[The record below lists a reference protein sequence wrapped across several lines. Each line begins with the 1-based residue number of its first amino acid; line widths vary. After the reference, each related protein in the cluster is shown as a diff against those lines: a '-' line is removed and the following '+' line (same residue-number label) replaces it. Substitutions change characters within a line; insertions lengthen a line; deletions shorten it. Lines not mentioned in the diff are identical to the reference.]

1 MSLKSF
7 PRIPAK
13 HLLIFSFLV
22 YSGLQIQARTLV
34 SPTPPFVSKADT
46 DTKKSGPIVFDK
58 DAAAFSQGTMS
69 LRWSSTQQLKIVRK
83 EQEIASFDFR
93 NTSVNPGWIPVFS
106 KFDTAVD
113 SKNKT
118 VIQKTI
124 LPLDPKNN
132 ADKGGDF
139 SQIVKLT
146 KDGKISIGISYKCPE
161 DRVSEFK
168 SFVSDINIPAA
179 AAFSGTVKAG
189 NKTFNLPNAAHWNKS
204 NKPLW
209 DKLIQ
214 GKNIKTVEFRDKS
227 GGGFRLE
234 VPTTVMVQIF
244 RGSKRVMIRFYN
256 SFNRPFGGLKMI
268 LTFLNPGP
276 AVSSTDCVVAGIN
289 FTQCDNLNVP
299 VYRGTRNMM
308 MNPAFASGTRYC
320 RSTLFRGGFVAIDNM
335 LRPCNE
341 PFGKRAILLSKK
353 TYTGFSCFGVPIHA
367 DKNYTI
373 SFYARPEG
381 NKSTTMC
388 LKLESYSRYE
398 KRKYFR
404 IRPGKWT
411 RCSYTFAIPRR
422 QIKFIWLGEGG
433 LVSGIQLE
441 TGEKATPY
449 CGNPFGLELKTDSP
463 DGVLFQAG
471 TKVAPRLIVR
481 GPANS
486 QGKIKVS
493 AVDFFYRNI
502 YDHTFDFKIGV
513 DGETV
518 LQLPIDKQM
527 PLGPLTL
534 KCEVQPQ
541 GYPAYTDYLRLIKVK
556 YARNNYKQSCI
567 HSLGK
572 YGCHTYLSRVPESEL
587 SLLQKLGFGSITY
600 LSYNIKRPTTAEF
613 DRVHKYGLNIKSVTA
628 SSVLRTEIASRDRT
642 DDRLTRITG
651 KEKLGPF
658 PLNGKLID
666 KVSPE
671 FQARLEQA
679 FCEQAKKYN
688 FIDGWKGNNE
698 PEGKFKLLK
707 EHNYEEYA
715 KLVIAM
721 CKGLKRGNPQ
731 AEFLVGGSCNIGR
744 EGRETSLKVLAACK
758 KIAPEVKLDGL
769 EIHTYRPFP
778 EQPDVDEDIK
788 ALLDGL
794 EKTGYGKDFQV
805 YFTEGAYYYPLNV
818 PAWMG
823 IAPWS
828 STTGSKDRYAAM
840 GTPSYDI
847 GWAERL
853 GAAMTMRYWLV
864 LYKYASSHQIKA
876 GTPWG
881 VFLLDGRIPYT
892 WMIMSGALAN
902 MLGDATFKRD
912 IRFAPGAR
920 AYVFEDRKKRPVA
933 AVWYFNENVER
944 GKELP
949 PSMTAVF
956 KRKPE
961 FLDMFGNVCSVP
973 AKNGKYQLP
982 LSNFPFFVRARAG
995 ELDELCRGLQNA
1007 VVGDSNRLPLSLS
1020 ARPQSKDVVG
1030 IDIVNPLTRP
1040 FGGTISLAHGK
1051 SEKLELPP
1059 KGRARIK
1066 YVRKNIIPDN
1076 NIGAIAIPVSITENG
1091 GKPQDST
1098 FAFRACAANYV
1109 KPGTI
1114 KLDASKEDWR
1124 GIPSIAMTGY
1134 STDVSGGKITVSA
1147 KNNFKVS
1154 YRVAWNQQAFYLLF
1168 EIFDTAFAVD
1178 HSKKDPGYW
1187 YAKSS
1192 VQLFIDTLGDAPAKA
1207 RANVIGYDEND
1218 YSYELLPSEDGRSAV
1233 VYRRVAPDTQL
1244 TGGVFNGLMPGVL
1257 ESGVKIAF
1265 RNVGGKQLYEVEF
1278 PARYLQP
1285 LQLANGISFG
1295 LGIKVYDHS
1304 GKTTVKNVPANLK
1317 LFRSPHNYPLL
1328 LLSGN

>member
-1 MSLKSF
+1 MT
-7 PRIPAK
+7 AK
-13 HLLIFSFLV
+13 HLLIFTFLV
-22 YSGLQIQARTLV
+22 YSGLQIQARTLI
-34 SPTPPFVSKADT
+34 SPRPPFVSKADT
-46 DTKKSGPIVFDK
+46 GTKNTGPIVFDK

-93 NTSVNPGWIPVFS
+93 NTSVKPGWIPVFS
-106 KFDTAVD
+106 RFNTAVD
-113 SKNKT
+113 SKDKT
-118 VIQKTI
+118 VTQKTT
-124 LPLDPKNN
+124 LPLDPKNS
-132 ADKGGDF
+132 ADKGGYF
-139 SQIVKLT
+139 SQTVKLT
-146 KDGKISIGISYKCPE
+146 KDDKISIGISYKCPE
-161 DRVSEFK
+161 ARASEFK
-168 SFVSDINIPAA
+168 GFVSDINIPVA

-189 NKTFNLPNAAHWNKS
+189 DKTFSLPDATHWNKS

-209 DKLIQ
+209 DKLLQ
-214 GKNIKTVEFRDKS
+214 GKNINTVEFRDKS

-234 VPTTVMVQIF
+234 IPAPVMVQIF
-244 RGSKRVMIRFYN
+244 RGSKRVMLRFNN
-256 SFNRPFGGLKMI
+256 SFNRPDGDLDML

-289 FTQCDNLNVP
+289 FTQSDNLNVP

-320 RSTLFRGGFVAIDNM
+320 RSTLFWGGFVDIDNM
-335 LRPCNE
+335 LKPCNE
-341 PFGKRAILLSKK
+341 PFGKRAIILSKK
-353 TYTGFSCFGVPIHA
+353 TYKGFSCFGVPIHA

-381 NKSTTMC
+381 EKITTMSF
-388 LKLESYSRYE
+388 KLESYSRYE
-398 KRKYFR
+398 KRKYFKL
-404 IRPGKWT
+404 RPGKWT

-422 QIKFIWLGEGG
+422 QVMFTWLGEGV

-441 TGEKATPY
+441 EGKKATGY
-449 CGNPFGLELKTDSP
+449 CGNPFGVELKTDSP

-471 TKVAPRLIVR
+471 TEVNPRLVVR
-481 GPANS
+481 GPVNS
-486 QGKIKVS
+486 LGKIKVS
-493 AVDFFYRNI
+493 AIDFFYRKI
-502 YDHTFDFKIGV
+502 YEHTFDFKIGADGDSVLKLPV
-513 DGETV
+513 DK
-518 LQLPIDKQM
+518 LM
-527 PLGPLTL
+527 PLGPLTI
-534 KCEVQPQ
+534 KCEVEPQ
-541 GYPAYTDYLRLIKVK
+541 GFPVYTDYLRLIKIK

-567 HSLGK
+567 HSIGK
-572 YGCHTYLSRVPESEL
+572 YGCHTYLSQVPESEL

-600 LSYNIKRPTTAEF
+600 LAYHVKRPTAAEF
-613 DRVHKYGLNIKSVTA
+613 DRIHKYGLNVAAVFSPNLLRAEVA
-628 SSVLRTEIASRDRT
+628 SSGRN
-642 DDRLTRITG
+642 DDRLIRITG

-658 PLNGKLID
+658 PLNGKLIE
-666 KVSPE
+666 KVPPE
-671 FQARLEQA
+671 FQSRLEKA
-679 FCEQAKKYN
+679 FCELAKKYP
-688 FIDGWKGNNE
+688 FINVWKGNNE
-698 PEGKFKLLK
+698 PEGSFKLLK
-707 EHNYEEYA
+707 EHNYDEYA
-715 KLVIAM
+715 KFVTAI

-731 AEFLVGGSCNIGR
+731 SKFLVGGSCNIGR
-744 EGRETSLKVLAACK
+744 EGRETSLKVLAACQK
-758 KIAPEVKLDGL
+758 VAPEVKLDGI

-794 EKTGYGKDFQV
+794 EKTGYGKDFQI

-840 GTPSYDI
+840 ATPTYDI

-853 GAAMTMRYWLV
+853 GAAMIMRYWLV
-864 LYKYASSHQIKA
+864 CYKYASSHQIKA

-902 MLGDATFKRD
+902 ILGDATFKRD

-920 AYVFEDRKKRPVA
+920 AYVFEDREKRPVA

-949 PSMTAVF
+949 PSMTAAF
-956 KRKPE
+956 KSKPE

-973 AKNGKYQLP
+973 LKNGKYQLP
-982 LSNFPFFVRARAG
+982 LSNFPFFVRGRAG

-1007 VVGDSNRLPLSLS
+1007 AVGDSTRLPLSLS
-1020 ARPQSKDVVG
+1020 ARPQSKDAVE

-1040 FGGTISLAHGK
+1040 FDGSISLAQGK
-1051 SEKLELPP
+1051 LEKLELPP
-1059 KGRARIK
+1059 KGRTRLK
-1066 YVRKNIIPDN
+1066 YIRKNIIPDN
-1076 NIGAIAIPVSITENG
+1076 KVGDIAIPVRITQKG
-1091 GKPQDST
+1091 GKAQDST
-1098 FAFRACAANYV
+1098 FTFLACAANYV
-1109 KPGTI
+1109 KPGSI
-1114 KLDASKEDWR
+1114 KLDASIEDWQ
-1124 GIPSIAMTGY
+1124 GIPSISMTGY
-1134 STDVSGGKITVSA
+1134 STDVSGGKIASPA
-1147 KNNFKVS
+1147 KNNFKVN
-1154 YRVAWNQQAFYLLF
+1154 YRVAWNPQTIYLLV
-1168 EIFDTAFAVD
+1168 EVDDTAFAVD
-1178 HSKKDPGYW
+1178 HSKKDPLYW
-1187 YAKSS
+1187 YAKSG
-1192 VQLFIDTLGDAPAKA
+1192 VQLFIDTLGDAPVKA
-1207 RANVIGYDEND
+1207 RSNVIGYDEND

-1257 ESGVKIAF
+1257 EPGVKVAF
-1265 RNVGGKQLYEVEF
+1265 RNSGGKQVYEAEF

-1285 LQLANGISFG
+1285 LSLAGGVSFG

-1304 GKTTVKNVPANLK
+1304 GKTTVKNVPAKLK

-1328 LLSGN
+1328 LLNGK